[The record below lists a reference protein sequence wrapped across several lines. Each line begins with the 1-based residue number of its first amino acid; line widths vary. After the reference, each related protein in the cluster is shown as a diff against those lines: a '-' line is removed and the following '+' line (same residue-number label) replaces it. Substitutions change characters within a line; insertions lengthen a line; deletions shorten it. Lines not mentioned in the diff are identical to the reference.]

1 MTKVVSS
8 KLYSSDVKKWK
19 DFLFLVMP
27 DEIFTDLRKVS
38 KLIQM
43 RDMLVL
49 SMFFLILTHGKL
61 SVNIC

>member
-1 MTKVVSS
+1 MTKVVSN